1 MTENP
6 DTCRRLLELLLHVKI
21 EKIEILGEK
30 SLGIDTE
37 SKGIRLDVYVKDE
50 ERVFD
55 VEMQVKDTGELPERS
70 RYYQGVMDVD
80 MLKSGEPYRA
90 LKESH
95 VIFICLKDIFKQGL
109 AHYTFENLCLQNPRI
124 RLGDRS
130 LKHFFVAEN
139 YDRIESDKELKAFL
153 KMLIT
158 GRTEDSY
165 TRELEL
171 CTAKAKQN
179 ALTRRQY
186 MDWARELNYEKERG
200 YSIGYDNGYG
210 TGLKSAKLEDAANLL
225 KENVSP
231 EVIARCTGLSL
242 AEVEEI
248 KNSLLCTK

>member
-1 MTENP
+1 MLFL
-6 DTCRRLLELLLHVKI
+6 RLQLAYSKELVKPVLL
-21 EKIEILGEK
+21 
-30 SLGIDTE
+30 ST
-37 SKGIRLDVYVKDE
+37 
-50 ERVFD
+50 
-55 VEMQVKDTGELPERS
+55 

-130 LKHFFVAEN
+130 FKHFFVAEN

-153 KMLIT
+153 KMLMT

-165 TRELEL
+165 TQELEL
-171 CTAKAKQN
+171 CTAKAKRN

-200 YSIGYDNGYG
+200 YSLGYG
-210 TGLKSAKLEDAANLL
+210 TGYDSGYDSGYGTGYDSGLHQKALEDAANLL
-225 KENVSP
+225 KKNISP
-231 EVIARCTGLSL
+231 DIIAECTGLSL
-242 AEVEEI
+242 TEVEEI